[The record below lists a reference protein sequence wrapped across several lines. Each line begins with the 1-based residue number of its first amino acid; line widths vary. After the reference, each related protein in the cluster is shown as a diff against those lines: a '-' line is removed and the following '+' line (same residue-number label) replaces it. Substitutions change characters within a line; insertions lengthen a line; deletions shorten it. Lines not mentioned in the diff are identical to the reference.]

1 MICSTSTFS
10 ERTEKSDMTRT
21 FQGFPAIAPAR
32 LSSAASQELGR
43 LGDAGPED
51 GERADEGLAAR
62 QLELGA
68 VLADHGIAVR
78 VRRQRLP
85 VAEQPAP
92 GALEHV
98 AHHALRVD
106 RIPETVVVDD
116 A

>member
-1 MICSTSTFS
+1 
-10 ERTEKSDMTRT
+10 MTRP

-32 LSSAASQELGR
+32 LPDPARQELGR

-51 GERADEGLAAR
+51 AERADEGLAAR

-68 VLADHGIAVR
+68 VLADVREAVR
-78 VRRQRLP
+78 VRRQLLP
-85 VAEQPAP
+85 VAEQLAP
-92 GALEHV
+92 GALERV

-106 RIPETVVVDD
+106 RIPETVVVDH

>member
-10 ERTEKSDMTRT
+10 ERTVKSDITRA

-32 LSSAASQELGR
+32 FSSPAGQEFGR

-51 GERADEGLAAR
+51 AERADEGPAAR

-68 VLADHGIAVR
+68 VLADLGIAVR

-85 VAEQPAP
+85 VAKQLAP
-92 GALEHV
+92 GAFEHV

-106 RIPETVVVDD
+106 RIPATAV